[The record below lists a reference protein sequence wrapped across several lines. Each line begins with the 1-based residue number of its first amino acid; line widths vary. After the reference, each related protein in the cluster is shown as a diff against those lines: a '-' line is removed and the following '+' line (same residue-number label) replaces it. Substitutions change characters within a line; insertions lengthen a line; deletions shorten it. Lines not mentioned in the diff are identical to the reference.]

1 MHRSGLSGDPRLT
14 TIPSMLRRRLTIALA
29 ALAIAVVV
37 ESVIAVRALDMAD
50 RHVQRGRVHSDLH
63 LGFVE
68 LSADKQRL
76 RTWASQQQLD
86 AGADPLQRDAL
97 LERMRATVRRLQL
110 LADRAVLLD
119 DGTATRAEQLQRQDA
134 LAVLAGSLD
143 DLDRAVRSARPLAPD
158 ADARAAWTALND
170 LFDLSNGRDLRGLLA
185 DSMVRESTAVMR
197 ERSAADRTLRWVHG
211 LWLVLAALLA
221 LAAVAV
227 ALAFT
232 HALRTRLRRLD
243 EGAQALQRG
252 ELHHRIALPGDD
264 EFAALGR
271 SVDRMAAELAGHRA
285 GEARARQR
293 LEDVVAART
302 ADLQSA
308 LQALQQVDERRRRLF
323 ADISHELRTP
333 TTAIRGEAEIAL
345 RGRDKPADDYKATLQ
360 RIADASR
367 QLGGVIDDLLTMAR
381 TDLETLALRRQPLDL
396 SAPLADALAQGQALA
411 YERGVQVEAGALPP
425 GGLPLEGDPLRIR
438 QLLLVLLDNA
448 VRYSH
453 PGGRVQVQVSR
464 LADTDDARHVEV
476 QVHDEGIG
484 IAPGE
489 LPQVFERHF
498 RGEAARRHRA
508 DGSGL
513 GLAIARDLARGH
525 GGDIELAAAPGGG
538 TVATLRLPLQPTS
551 SASGLPTEQA
561 A

>member
-1 MHRSGLSGDPRLT
+1 
-14 TIPSMLRRRLTIALA
+14 MLRRRLTLALV

-37 ESVIAVRALDMAD
+37 ESLVAVRALGLAD
-50 RHVQRGRVHSDLH
+50 RHVQRGRVHSDLQ

-86 AGADPLQRDAL
+86 AGADPQRRDDL
-97 LERMRATVRRLQL
+97 LDRMRATVLRLQG
-110 LADRAVLLD
+110 LADRAVALD
-119 DGTATRAEQLQRQDA
+119 DGAVARAEQVQRQDA
-134 LAVLAGSLD
+134 LAVLAGSLH
-143 DLDRAVRSARPLAPD
+143 DLDRAVRGARPLAPD
-158 ADARAAWTALND
+158 ADARAAWDALNR
-170 LFDLSNGRDLRGLLA
+170 LFDLSNGRDLRALLA
-185 DSMVRESTAVMR
+185 DSMTREAAAVTR
-197 ERSAADRTLRWVHG
+197 ERAAADRALRWAHG
-211 LWLVLAALLA
+211 LWLLLAAVLA

-227 ALAFT
+227 ALVFT
-232 HALRTRLRRLD
+232 QALRRRLKRLD

-252 ELHHRIALPGDD
+252 ELHHRIALAGND

-271 SVDRMAAELAGHRA
+271 SVDRMAAELAGHRER
-285 GEARARQR
+285 EARARQR
-293 LEDVVAART
+293 LEEVVAART

-345 RGRDKPADDYKATLQ
+345 RGRDKPPDDYKAALQ

-381 TDLETLALRRQPLDL
+381 SDLETLALRRQPLDL
-396 SAPLADALAQGQALA
+396 AQPLADALAQGQALA
-411 YERGVQVEAGALPP
+411 YERGVQVEATAVPAGALP
-425 GGLPLEGDPLRIR
+425 LHGDPLRVR

-453 PGGRVQVQVSR
+453 AGGRVHVRVR
-464 LADTDDARHVEV
+464 HADDADGTGWAEVEV
-476 QVHDEGIG
+476 RDEGIG
-484 IAPGE
+484 IGPDE
-489 LPQVFERHF
+489 LPRVFDRHF

-513 GLAIARDLARGH
+513 GLSIAEALATGH
-525 GGDIELAAAPGGG
+525 GGTLTLCSEPGVG
-538 TVATLRLPLQPTS
+538 TTATLRLPLATARAGTS
-551 SASGLPTEQA
+551 EPLEPVR
-561 A
+561 